1 LSNYRDGLDYSKIP
15 RRRLEA
21 ARKIANVLYQLGPS
35 HLFLSEE
42 MALSRDRELVL
53 LVDDCLESLRNGC
66 RWPPY
71 YYGFIQKIILDKPDL
86 RYESIIKEYCALYD
100 FVHIDFLC
108 SGISYTS
115 HFYCTVLA
123 EYQNLRW
130 GCLNIPVSQW
140 HEYKNRPEYKGS

>member
-1 LSNYRDGLDYSKIP
+1 LSNYRDELDYSKIP

-21 ARKIANVLYQLGPS
+21 ARKIANVLYELGSS

-42 MALSRDRELVL
+42 MALSGDRELRL

-71 YYGFIQKIILDKPDL
+71 FSIKHIILDKPEIIS
-86 RYESIIKEYCALYD
+86 YQSIIGDYCALYD

-123 EYQNLRW
+123 PHENLRW
-130 GCLNIPVSQW
+130 RCLDIPVEKWQ
-140 HEYKNRPEYKGS
+140 EYKNRPEYKGR